1 MKRGLTELFLMLL
14 VAGFAFCKG
23 VDGFPVWA
31 EGNDLTIDQ
40 VVLIAENEVEE
51 DSAGRR
57 EDSEREVKPDERK
70 SSKSKSKPL
79 KRFVPSEKIKA
90 GQGVDFP
97 YDI

>member
-1 MKRGLTELFLMLL
+1 MLL
-14 VAGFAFCKG
+14 VVGFGFCKG

-31 EGNDLTIDQ
+31 EGKDLTIDQ
-40 VVLIAENEVEE
+40 LVLTAENEMEE
-51 DSAGRR
+51 ESAEGK
-57 EDSEREVKPDERK
+57 EDSEREVKPDKRK
-70 SSKSKSKPL
+70 SSRSKSKPL